1 MDGPLEEQ
9 LLERLEEE
17 LLTRSDLIRWT
28 AGAAAGVGLL
38 GAVPTALGARRPA
51 SVGRASAT
59 IAQIA
64 FSSSSDSEGLDPS
77 ISDQN
82 SDIFYL
88 THLYEPLLGIDM
100 RFQPY
105 PVLAES
111 WEADRRV
118 RKWVFRLRPGV
129 RFHDG
134 SRLTAKDV
142 VFTLRRLV
150 DPKSKSQLLSRLG
163 GSFDPSGVRAVNS
176 RTVEITLKRPDSA
189 LPIALAARQALIVK
203 RGTTT
208 FDRNTAIGTG
218 PFKLKSLTHGR
229 SWELSK
235 HRSYWRPGF
244 PKLDGLRGVV
254 IREQAT
260 KLQSVLTGASH
271 MGDPIDFS
279 AASTVGGRAQVL
291 VQPNAAFFNIVMD
304 AAKKPFDDERVT
316 LAIKLATDR
325 AAMLKAAFQ
334 GYASV
339 ASDAPTPANDPNFP
353 PSIGVRKQN
362 IARAKQLLSD
372 AGYKDGVDL
381 ELFTTD
387 TVGGQVAFA
396 VAFAEVVRPA
406 GIRIKINQWPS
417 QTYWDEIFLHA
428 PFYVSYYFRRYV
440 PDALQFAFTSN
451 APFNDSHFKNATLD
465 RLINQALATPDVAQ
479 QRALYRRALAIV
491 SNQAGNMIPGMHHRL
506 WVKSKAL
513 GGVKL
518 DAARG
523 ALLGGAALR
532 S

>member
-1 MDGPLEEQ
+1 M
-9 LLERLEEE
+9 
-17 LLTRSDLIRWT
+17 
-28 AGAAAGVGLL
+28 A
-38 GAVPTALGARRPA
+38 
-51 SVGRASAT
+51 RASAA

-77 ISDQN
+77 VSDQN

-88 THLYEPLLGIDM
+88 SHIYEPLLGIDM
-100 RFQPY
+100 QFRPF

-118 RKWVFRLRPGV
+118 RKWVFRLRSGV

-134 SRLTAKDV
+134 SPLTAKDV
-142 VFTLRRLV
+142 AFTLRRLV
-150 DPKSKSQLLSRLG
+150 DPASKSQLLSRLG

-176 RTVEITLKRPDSA
+176 RTVEIALKRPDSA
-189 LPIALAARQALIVK
+189 LPIALAARQALIIK
-203 RGTTT
+203 NGNRT
-208 FDRNTAIGTG
+208 FTRATAIGTG
-218 PFKLKSLTHGR
+218 PFRLKSLSPGR

-235 HRSYWRPGF
+235 HRSYWRAGF
-244 PKLDGLRGVV
+244 PKLDALRGVV

-260 KLQSVLTGASH
+260 KLQSVLTGASQ

-279 AASTVGGRAQVL
+279 AASTVRGRAEVL

-304 AAKKPFDDERVT
+304 GTKKPFDDPRVT

-325 AAMLKAAFQ
+325 AAMLRAAFQ

-339 ASDAPTPANDPNFP
+339 ASDAPAPANDPNFP
-353 PSIGVRKQN
+353 PAIGVRRQN
-362 IARAKQLLSD
+362 LARARQLLAD
-372 AGYKDGVDL
+372 AGHRDGVDL

-406 GIRIKINQWPS
+406 GIRVKINQWPS
-417 QTYWDEIFLHA
+417 QTYWDEIFMKA

-451 APFNDSHFKNATLD
+451 APFNDSRFKNPTLD
-465 RLINQALATPDVAQ
+465 SVVNKALATPSVAE
-479 QRALYRRALAIV
+479 QRALYRQGLGIV

-506 WVKSKAL
+506 WVKSKSL
-513 GGVKL
+513 KGVRL
-518 DAARG
+518 DASRG
-523 ALLGGAALR
+523 ALLGGASL
-532 S
+532 SS

>member
-1 MDGPLEEQ
+1 MDGPLEDQSPENFDD
-9 LLERLEEE
+9 EF
-17 LLTRSDLIRWT
+17 LTRSDLVRRT
-28 AGAAAGVGLL
+28 AGVAALGLF
-38 GAVPTALGARRPA
+38 GTTPIALGASRPA
-51 SVGRASAT
+51 SVSRASAT

-77 ISDQN
+77 VSDQN

-88 THLYEPLLGIDM
+88 SHIYEPLLGIDM
-100 RFQPY
+100 KFRPY
-105 PVLAES
+105 AVLAES

-118 RKWVFRLRPGV
+118 TRWVFRLRPGV

-134 SRLTAKDV
+134 SALTARDV
-142 VFTLRRLV
+142 AFTLRRLV

-163 GSFDPSGVRAVNS
+163 GSFDPAGVRAVNS
-176 RTVEITLKRPDSA
+176 RTVEIKLKRPDSA

-203 RGTTT
+203 NGTTT
-208 FDRNTAIGTG
+208 FDKSTAIGTG
-218 PFKLKSLTHGR
+218 PFKLKSLTPGR

-235 HRSYWRPGF
+235 HATYWRAGF

-260 KLQSVLTGASH
+260 KLQSVLTGASQ

-279 AASTVGGRAQVL
+279 AASAVKGRAEVL

-304 AAKKPFDDERVT
+304 ATKKPFDDQRVT

-325 AAMLKAAFQ
+325 QAMLRAAFQ
-334 GYASV
+334 GYASL
-339 ASDAPTPANDPNFP
+339 ASDAPTPASDPNFP
-353 PSIGVRKQN
+353 PAIGVRKQN
-362 IARAKQLLSD
+362 IARARQLLSD
-372 AGYKDGVDL
+372 AGYANGVDL
-381 ELFTTD
+381 ELYTTD

-396 VAFAEVVRPA
+396 VAFSEVVRPA
-406 GIRIKINQWPS
+406 GIRIKINQYPS
-417 QTYWDEIFLHA
+417 QTYWDEIYLHA

-451 APFNDSHFKNATLD
+451 APFNDSRYKNPTLD
-465 RLINQALATPDVAQ
+465 SLVNRALATRDVAQ
-479 QRALYRRALAIV
+479 QRALYRQALGLV

-513 GGVKL
+513 GGVRL

-523 ALLGGAALR
+523 ALLGGASLR
-532 S
+532 T